1 MMTDDKILTTVGNQK
16 RWVDY
21 DVFLEMHTQLADF
34 YRALGLEGDKLDIAI
49 VAEMP
54 HRLAQVLDQQPHPT
68 QH

>member
-1 MMTDDKILTTVGNQK
+1 MTDEKILTTVGDKK
-16 RWVDY
+16 RWVDF
-21 DVFLEMHTQLADF
+21 DLFLGCHAQLAEF

-54 HRLAQVLDQQPHPT
+54 HRLAQVLDEQPHPT